1 MGCDTNINNTYVNG
15 KGQQKKEII
24 NSYYR
29 ESIKNYSLAIKD
41 VKSMEN
47 NLKEVSNYPLK
58 CFLVSVKSIPN
69 LLKIILNTSTDGLI
83 DLNQITEYNLETN
96 IQIYDDFDTCK
107 NIFENDNEN
116 NEFIIV
122 SEKFLKN
129 MEIKEGKEVKLEIE
143 NSLMKAIFEQ
153 SDNEKTKMIIKEKS
167 PLIYHFIGYEGL
179 TKIKKDELDANDYNE
194 TNQKDSFFLKSLI
207 DCLKNI
213 DTFKNIFI
221 TNEQIIN
228 NNQHKYPISFIFL
241 NIVKKVNIKAIKKE
255 RKEFMNLYEI
265 LYEREKEAK
274 PKSLIFSLIDKLS
287 KEYNLNNNPILDLFG
302 IESSINYICQNCNFL
317 SKTNKNSSC
326 IEFNLEKIRDFKS
339 KSNKYYENIDI
350 KDCFAYYE
358 EKEKTE
364 SNYSCT
370 KCNKEIVNSNKYY
383 KIEIF
388 PDILIIILDRQ
399 NKIKTNERIEFNIEI
414 NNNNESPLDLSIL
427 SYSNKG
433 TIYDLIGV
441 FSYKNEIDDS
451 DKFYST
457 VFCKMNSKWIYYDKY
472 EQKEIEKIQIEIM
485 HTPFMLFYVRKQN
498 G

>member
-1 MGCDTNINNTYVNG
+1 M
-15 KGQQKKEII
+15 

-29 ESIKNYSLAIKD
+29 ENIKNYAFAIQD

-47 NLKEVSNYPLK
+47 NLKEVGNYPLK
-58 CFLVSVKSIPN
+58 CFLVSVKSVPN

-107 NIFENDNEN
+107 NIFENDKEN

-143 NSLMKAIFEQ
+143 NSQIKAIFEQ
-153 SDNEKTKMIIKEKS
+153 LDNGKKKMIIKEKS

-179 TKIKKDELDANDYNE
+179 TKIDKDELNASDYNE
-194 TNQKDSFFLKSLI
+194 INQKDSFLLKSLI
-207 DCLKNI
+207 DCLTNI

-221 TNEQIIN
+221 TKEQIIN
-228 NNQHKYPISFIFL
+228 NNQHKYPISYILL
-241 NIVKKVNIKAIKKE
+241 NIVNKGINKDTKKSRN
-255 RKEFMNLYEI
+255 EFMDLNKI
-265 LYEREKEAK
+265 LYEGKNEDE
-274 PKSLIFSLIDKLS
+274 PKSLILSLINKLS
-287 KEYNLNNNPILDLFG
+287 KEYNSKNNPIFDLFG

-326 IEFNLEKIRDFKS
+326 LEFNLEKVRDFKS
-339 KSNKYYENIDI
+339 KSNDFYENIDI

-358 EKEKTE
+358 EKEKIE
-364 SNYSCT
+364 SNYSCS

-388 PDILIIILDRQ
+388 SDILIIILDRQ
-399 NKIKTNERIEFNIEI
+399 NKIKANERIEFNIEF
-414 NNNNESPLDLSIL
+414 NNNNGSLLDLSNL
-427 SYSNKG
+427 SYSNNKI
-433 TIYDLIGV
+433 IYDLIGV

-451 DKFYST
+451 NKFYST
-457 VFCKMNSKWIYYDKY
+457 FFCKMTNKWNYYDKY
-472 EQKEIEKIQIEIM
+472 EQKEIEKMQIEIM
-485 HTPFMLFYVRKQN
+485 HTPFMLF
-498 G
+498 